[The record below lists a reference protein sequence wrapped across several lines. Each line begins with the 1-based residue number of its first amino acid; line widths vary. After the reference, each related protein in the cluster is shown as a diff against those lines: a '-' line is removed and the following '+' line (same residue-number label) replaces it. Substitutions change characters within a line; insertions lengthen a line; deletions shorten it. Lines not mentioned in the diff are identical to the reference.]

1 MAGVNTEAVK
11 SLDFIVKAVLW
22 VNLHVLLLKFTCF
35 WDILYT
41 LFLDKIAARTSHHYG
56 NGHFKQCVFLPTPQD

>member
-22 VNLHVLLLKFTCF
+22 VNLHVSMSFPKVTL
-35 WDILYT
+35 T
-41 LFLDKIAARTSHHYG
+41 LFLDKIAARTSHRYG
-56 NGHFKQCVFLPTPQD
+56 NGHFKQCLLRPHQGSASC